1 MDTLSQLKSE
11 LEGEF
16 QTTKKFIDLYPEGK
30 NDYAP
35 HEKSMKMMP
44 LATHLVEVFEWP
56 NTILN
61 TSELDFAIG
70 GYKPTVL
77 STREDLIKKLD
88 DSYQAGKAAL
98 EKATE
103 DELNPSW
110 TIKNDG
116 HALASWS
123 KYGAIRHALN
133 QITHH
138 RAQLGVYYRLNNIPL
153 PGSYGPSADQQ
164 SF

>member
-16 QTTKKFIDLYPEGK
+16 QTTKKFIDLFPEGK

-35 HEKSMKMMP
+35 HEKSMKLMP

-61 TSELDFAIG
+61 TSELDFG
-70 GYKPTVL
+70 KGEYQPTQL
-77 STREDLIKKLD
+77 STKEDLIKKLD

-103 DELNPSW
+103 DNLNPS
-110 TIKNDG
+110 
-116 HALASWS
+116 
-123 KYGAIRHALN
+123 
-133 QITHH
+133 
-138 RAQLGVYYRLNNIPL
+138 
-153 PGSYGPSADQQ
+153 
-164 SF
+164 